1 MFRRVRIDHIKHFRY
16 EQLMKIRGR
25 RKLLL
30 TGTPLQNN
38 LVELMSLLIFVMP
51 GMFAKKKEQ
60 LRKMFSLF
68 PKTQDE
74 SERYQEQFTLS
85 DKRKH
90 YLDIFR
96 SGYEKDRI
104 AHAKRIMKPFFLRR
118 LKADVLTH
126 LPPKQLSVEKV
137 SMSEKQS
144 QIYYKLVSDYKDR
157 AARVSLNT

>member
-1 MFRRVRIDHIKHFRY
+1 MLRRVRIDHIKHFRY

-74 SERYQEQFTLS
+74 SERYQEQFPLLLET
-85 DKRKH
+85 KH
-90 YLDIFR
+90 I
-96 SGYEKDRI
+96 
-104 AHAKRIMKPFFLRR
+104 
-118 LKADVLTH
+118 
-126 LPPKQLSVEKV
+126 Q
-137 SMSEKQS
+137 
-144 QIYYKLVSDYKDR
+144 
-157 AARVSLNT
+157 